1 MPESTSQTYKTIVT
15 AHNRESASNPV
26 SSRIT
31 SHIMSAFPPH
41 RSIPSIPVPPE
52 TALKYLSAYLEAAKT
67 SPHLLPNARLEPS
80 GPTAGSSNS
89 SVTIYNLQ
97 RVEAGLRGEW
107 LAPSLDVE
115 DNVGV
120 TQGMDDGMN
129 NGQGDR
135 MQVDGW
141 QSLDEYQL
149 EQEEVEG
156 DIAPRETGIGQEG
169 DSELENELEVEPPKA
184 AKTKRKSE
192 HVESSGKTEKDKKLR
207 KEEKKLRAKEDKRR
221 RNLEKQGLASED

>member
-1 MPESTSQTYKTIVT
+1 
-15 AHNRESASNPV
+15 
-26 SSRIT
+26 
-31 SHIMSAFPPH
+31 MSAFPPH

-156 DIAPRETGIGQEG
+156 DIAPKDTGIGQEG

-184 AKTKRKSE
+184 AETKRKSE